1 MMSAHTFSSLKG
13 HFLMAMPGMADPNFQ
28 QSVTCI
34 SEHTL
39 DGALGIVVNRVFDG
53 LSAKHI
59 FDELEI
65 ESNAAAREISVH
77 YGGPVHGNELFVLHG
92 APFEGDGILRI
103 NEGLALNNSRQ
114 VLEAIAR
121 GSGPSQFL
129 IALGC
134 AGWGAGQLEW
144 ELKENAWLSMPC
156 VSDIIFE
163 LPIEDRWE
171 SAINKLGIDPDLLS
185 GTAGNA

>member
-1 MMSAHTFSSLKG
+1 
-13 HFLMAMPGMADPNFQ
+13 MAMPGMADPNFQ

-34 SEHTL
+34 SEHTA
-39 DGALGIVVNRVFDG
+39 DGALGIVVNRIFDG
-53 LSAKHI
+53 LSAQHI

-65 ESNAAAREISVH
+65 ESNPAAGEIPIH
-77 YGGPVHGNELFVLHG
+77 FGGPVHNNELFVLHG
-92 APFEGDGILRI
+92 EPFDSDGILRI

-114 VLEAIAR
+114 VLEAIAL
-121 GSGPSQFL
+121 GTGPSQFL

-144 ELKENAWLSMPC
+144 EIKENAWLSMPC
-156 VSDIIFE
+156 ASDIIFE
-163 LPIEDRWE
+163 LPVEERWE
-171 SAINKLGIDPDLLS
+171 SSMNRLGIDPDLLS

>member
-1 MMSAHTFSSLKG
+1 MVTSLKG
-13 HFLMAMPGMADPNFQ
+13 HLLMAMPALADPNFQ
-28 QSVTCI
+28 QTVTCV
-34 SEHTL
+34 SEHTS

-53 LSAKHI
+53 LAATHI
-59 FDELEI
+59 FEELEI
-65 ESNAAAREISVH
+65 ESNAAAGKIPVH

-92 APFEGDGILRI
+92 APFDGDGILKI

-114 VLEAIAR
+114 ILETIAM
-121 GSGPSQFL
+121 GTGPSQFL

-144 ELKENAWLSMPC
+144 ELKENAWLSIPC
-156 VSDIIFE
+156 VPDIVFE

-171 SAINKLGIDPDLLS
+171 SAINKLGIDPDQLS
-185 GTAGNA
+185 ITAGNA